1 MRLENMYQEVIL
13 DHYQHPNAAGLRDP
27 FDAEVH
33 HFNTS
38 CGDEVRLRVR
48 LDRDE
53 DDPHNPDKTIIKD
66 ISYEGEGCSISQAS
80 TSIMTEQLIGLSVT
94 EAFKRVSRFEEML
107 QSRGEDEGDEELL
120 GDGVALSGVAQY
132 PMRVKCALMGWMAF
146 KDAAVQAIGKG

>member
-53 DDPHNPDKTIIKD
+53 DDPHNPDKTIIED

>member
-1 MRLENMYQEVIL
+1 
-13 DHYQHPNAAGLRDP
+13 
-27 FDAEVH
+27 
-33 HFNTS
+33 
-38 CGDEVRLRVR
+38 
-48 LDRDE
+48 
-53 DDPHNPDKTIIKD
+53 
-66 ISYEGEGCSISQAS
+66 
-80 TSIMTEQLIGLSVT
+80 MTEQLIGLSVT

>member
-146 KDAAVQAIGKG
+146 KDAAVPAIGKG